1 MKAAKNVEIL
11 SKKGKGQNISTIPTP
26 LTRKIGKKMKWRP
39 NSVPFEPKNWLKAVD
54 EWESITEA
62 VDERLLQYLGLYLEP

>member
-11 SKKGKGQNISTIPTP
+11 SKKGKGQNTSTIPTP

-39 NSVPFEPKNWLKAVD
+39 KSVPFEPKNWLKAVD

-62 VDERLLQYLGLYLEP
+62 VNERLLQYLGLYLEP

>member
-1 MKAAKNVEIL
+1 MKATKNVEIL
-11 SKKGKGQNISTIPTP
+11 SKNNKGQSISTIPTP
-26 LTRKIGKKMKWRP
+26 LTPKIGKKMKWRS

-62 VDERLLQYLGLYLEP
+62 VNERLLQYLGLYLEP